1 MAFDLY
7 VGPASRYQAG
17 NWKTTAQQHAEAEGL
32 PVPPARKKASVFAFL
47 FTPEPKLAYRAWRKA
62 IETAIKDEGL
72 QESLWNDNPNQPY
85 LVDRLGIDG
94 QIGLVQK
101 YAYLRRPELK
111 APMHLLSP
119 EDLQKDPALRAP
131 SPEAFDGVKLLNQCE
146 TFVPGSFQATVV
158 AQDLRGARVEITTL
172 KRLDRALRQMCE
184 LWGKDR
190 AEMGSMVTDPPDRR
204 STLNDAA
211 IHGLAVYCRMTD
223 AAMAQNL
230 PLFKDR

>member
-1 MAFDLY
+1 M
-7 VGPASRYQAG
+7 
-17 NWKTTAQQHAEAEGL
+17 T
-32 PVPPARKKASVFAFL
+32 VPSFFL
-47 FTPEPKLAYRAWRKA
+47 W
-62 IETAIKDEGL
+62 
-72 QESLWNDNPNQPY
+72 
-85 LVDRLGIDG
+85 
-94 QIGLVQK
+94 
-101 YAYLRRPELK
+101 
-111 APMHLLSP
+111 
-119 EDLQKDPALRAP
+119 QKDPALRAP

-158 AQDLRGARVEITTL
+158 AQDFRGARVEITTL